1 MKNVKFPSIQ
11 QFRNTVSQLRRL
23 DGVSIVEY
31 VGYTKLHGT
40 NASIIVD
47 ENFNLYPQ
55 SKTRILTIEED
66 NAGFAQYVQDYA
78 NKFEAMAEEILE
90 NHPEAKLP
98 IIICGEFAGSNIQ
111 RGVALN
117 GLPKFFSVFGYGN
130 VVEKVVNEEATN
142 AIEWLPFDHDI
153 GQYNPVIYNISQF
166 GAYYVTIDSTN
177 PAAVQNELVDLTIK
191 IEEECPAGAFFGI
204 SGVGEG
210 VVWRPLDDEL
220 VKNKDL
226 WFKVKGEK
234 HSSSK
239 VRTLAAI
246 DPEVAKSI
254 NEFVEYV
261 TTESRLNQGIAEVGG
276 ADLANTGAFL
286 KWLNTD
292 IIKEES
298 DTLAASGL
306 EFKDVAKAIS
316 RRAVT
321 YFKGKV

>member
-1 MKNVKFPSIQ
+1 MNNVKFPSIQ
-11 QFRNTVSQLRRL
+11 QFRNAVSQLRRL
-23 DGVSIVEY
+23 DNIPNVEY

-40 NASIIVD
+40 NATVIVD

-55 SKTRILTIEED
+55 SKTRILTVDED

-78 NKFEAMAEEILE
+78 NKFEAMAQEILE

-98 IIICGEFAGSNIQ
+98 IIMCGEFAGSNIQ

-117 GLPKFFSVFGYGN
+117 GLPKFFSLFGYGN
-130 VVEKVVNEEATN
+130 VINES
-142 AIEWLPFDHDI
+142 IEWLPFDHDI
-153 GQYNPVIYNISQF
+153 GQYSPVIYNISQF

-177 PAAVQNELVDLTIK
+177 PAAVQNELVDLTVK
-191 IEEECPAGAFFGI
+191 VEAECPAGAFFGI

-239 VRTLAAI
+239 VRTLASV

-261 TTESRLNQGIAEVGG
+261 TTESRLDQGIAEVGG

-298 DTLAASGL
+298 DTLAASGI

-316 RRAVT
+316 RKAVT
-321 YFKGKV
+321 YFKSKV

>member
-1 MKNVKFPSIQ
+1 MNNLKFPSIQ
-11 QFRNTVSQLRRL
+11 QFRNAVSQLRRL
-23 DGVSIVEY
+23 DGVSSVEY

-40 NASIIVD
+40 NATVIVD

-55 SKTRILTIEED
+55 SKTRILTVDED
-66 NAGFAQYVQDYA
+66 NAGFAQYVQDHA
-78 NKFEAMAEEILE
+78 NKFEAMAQEILD

-98 IIICGEFAGSNIQ
+98 IIMCGEFAGSNIQ
-111 RGVALN
+111 RGIALN
-117 GLPKFFSVFGYGN
+117 GVPKFFSLFGYGN
-130 VVEKVVNEEATN
+130 VINES
-142 AIEWLPFDHDI
+142 IEWLPFDHDI

-166 GAYYVTIDSTN
+166 GAYYVTIDPTN
-177 PAAVQNELVDLTIK
+177 PAAVQNELVEITTE
-191 IEEECPAGAFFGI
+191 IEKECPAGAYFGI

-239 VRTLAAI
+239 VRTLASV

-261 TTESRLNQGIAEVGG
+261 TTESRLDQGITEIGG
-276 ADLANTGAFL
+276 ADLTNIGAFL

-316 RRAVT
+316 RKAVA
-321 YFKGKV
+321 YFKSKV

>member
-1 MKNVKFPSIQ
+1 MNNVKFPSIQ
-11 QFRNTVSQLRRL
+11 QFRNAVSQLRRL
-23 DGVSIVEY
+23 DSVSSVEY

-40 NASIIVD
+40 NASVIVD

-55 SKTRILTIEED
+55 SKTRFLTVDED

-78 NKFEAMAEEILE
+78 NKFEAMAQEILE

-98 IIICGEFAGSNIQ
+98 IIMCGEFAGGNIQ

-130 VVEKVVNEEATN
+130 ITN
-142 AIEWLPFDHDI
+142 NDSIEWLPFDHDI
-153 GQYNPVIYNISQF
+153 GQYSPVIYNISQF
-166 GAYYVTIDSTN
+166 GAYYVTIDPTN
-177 PAAVQNELVDLTIK
+177 PAEVQNELVDLTVRV
-191 IEEECPAGAFFGI
+191 EAECPAGAYFGI
-204 SGVGEG
+204 SGTGEG

-226 WFKVKGEK
+226 WFKVKGDK

-239 VRTLAAI
+239 VRTLASV

-254 NEFVEYV
+254 TEFVEYV
-261 TTESRLNQGIAEVGG
+261 TTESRLDQGITEVGG

-286 KWLNTD
+286 KWLNKD

-316 RRAVT
+316 RVAVA

>member
-1 MKNVKFPSIQ
+1 MQNVKFPSIQ

-23 DGVSIVEY
+23 EGVDNVEY

-40 NASIIVD
+40 NATVIVD

-55 SKTRILTIEED
+55 SKARILTIESD

-78 NKFEAMAEEILE
+78 NKFEAMAQEILE
-90 NHPEAKLP
+90 SHPEAKLP
-98 IIICGEFAGSNIQ
+98 IIMCGEFAGSNIQ

-117 GLPKFFSVFGYGN
+117 GLPKFFSLFGYGN
-130 VVEKVVNEEATN
+130 VVNES
-142 AIEWLPFDHDI
+142 IEWLPFDHCI

-166 GAYYVTIDSTN
+166 GAHYVTIDPTN
-177 PAAVQNELVDLTIK
+177 PAEVQNQLVDLTVK
-191 IEEECPAGAFFGI
+191 IENECPAGMYFGI

-210 VVWRPLDDEL
+210 VVWRPLDADL

-239 VRTLAAI
+239 VRTLASV

-254 NEFVEYV
+254 SEFVDYV
-261 TTESRLNQGIAEVGG
+261 TTESRLDQGITEVGG

-286 KWLNTD
+286 KWVNTD

-316 RRAVT
+316 RKAAA
-321 YFKGKV
+321 YFKSKA

>member
-1 MKNVKFPSIQ
+1 MNNVKFPSIQ
-11 QFRNTVSQLRRL
+11 QFRNAVSQLRRL
-23 DGVSIVEY
+23 DSAPIVEY

-40 NASIIVD
+40 NATVIVD

-55 SKTRILTIEED
+55 SKTRILTVDED

-78 NKFEAMAEEILE
+78 NKFEAMAQEILE

-98 IIICGEFAGSNIQ
+98 IIMCGEFAGSNIQ

-117 GLPKFFSVFGYGN
+117 GLPKFFSLFGYGN
-130 VVEKVVNEEATN
+130 VINES
-142 AIEWLPFDHDI
+142 IEWLPFDHDI
-153 GQYNPVIYNISQF
+153 GQYSPVIYNISQF

-239 VRTLAAI
+239 VRTLASV

-261 TTESRLNQGIAEVGG
+261 TTESRLDQGIVEVGG
-276 ADLANTGAFL
+276 ADLTNTGAFL

-316 RRAVT
+316 RKAVT
-321 YFKGKV
+321 YFKSKV

>member
-1 MKNVKFPSIQ
+1 MNNVKFPSIQ
-11 QFRNTVSQLRRL
+11 QFRNAVSQLRRL
-23 DGVSIVEY
+23 DGVSSVEY

-40 NASIIVD
+40 NASVIVD
-47 ENFNLYPQ
+47 ESFNLYPQ
-55 SKTRILTIEED
+55 SKTRFLTVDED

-78 NKFEAMAEEILE
+78 NKFEAMAQEILE

-98 IIICGEFAGSNIQ
+98 IIMCGEFAGGNIQ

-130 VVEKVVNEEATN
+130 ITN
-142 AIEWLPFDHDI
+142 NDSIEWLPFDHDI
-153 GQYNPVIYNISQF
+153 GQYSPVIYNISQF
-166 GAYYVTIDSTN
+166 GAYYVTIDPTN
-177 PAAVQNELVDLTIK
+177 PAEVQNELVDLTVRV
-191 IEEECPAGAFFGI
+191 EAECPAGAYFGI
-204 SGVGEG
+204 SGTGEG

-226 WFKVKGEK
+226 WFKVKGDK

-239 VRTLAAI
+239 VRTLASV

-254 NEFVEYV
+254 TEFVEYV
-261 TTESRLNQGIAEVGG
+261 TTESRLDQGITEVGG

-286 KWLNTD
+286 KWLNKD

-316 RRAVT
+316 RVAVA